1 MPVFNKYINSF
12 SQMLFNQSR
21 FYNLALMRVLL
32 CGTLLYMDLWRHLV
46 VYFFGPESII
56 PRDQALSVYP
66 EFYRPLFTYF
76 FWPDQWAS
84 SVHIVLIGLLFLATI
99 GFSNRILLFM
109 TWIIYQG
116 FLHRNFSV
124 HFGADMIGGLFLFYL
139 SFTRCFEYFSVKKII
154 FNRSVTPSFD
164 ADKFSDQLS
173 SVFFRL
179 MQIQISVIYM
189 YTGFEKLKGTSWWD
203 GTALWTVFA
212 NPQFS
217 VFDMVW
223 LKNFPLFFAIGTFTT
238 LVFEIYFPVLVYFQ
252 KTRLFWLALGVLFHL
267 MIGFFIG
274 LMPFS
279 LVMISTY
286 FLFLSR
292 SNMRQLYLIK

>member
-1 MPVFNKYINSF
+1 MSVFNNYLKQFNII
-12 SQMLFNQSR
+12 LFEQSR
-21 FYNLALMRVLL
+21 FLNLALMRVIL
-32 CGTLLYMDLWRHLV
+32 CGTLLYMDIWRHLV
-46 VYFFGPESII
+46 VYFFGPDSIL
-56 PRDQALSVYP
+56 PRSEALSVYP
-66 EFYRPLFTYF
+66 EFYRPVLTYF
-76 FWPDQWAS
+76 FWPDQWAAAM
-84 SVHIVLIGLLFLATI
+84 HLVLIALLFLATI
-99 GFSNRILLFM
+99 GLSNRLLLFL
-109 TWIIYQG
+109 TWVIYQG

-139 SFTRCFEYFSVKKII
+139 SFTRCFEHFTVKKWI
-154 FNRSVTPSFD
+154 FNKTTAPVFD
-164 ADKFSDQLS
+164 SNRFGDQVS

-189 YTGFEKLKGTSWWD
+189 YTGFEKLKGSTWWD

-212 NPQFS
+212 NPQFA
-217 VFDMVW
+217 VFDMLW

-238 LVFEIYFPVLVYFQ
+238 LIFEIYFPVLVYFQ
-252 KTRLFWLALGVLFHL
+252 KTRLLWLALGVLFHF

-286 FLFLSR
+286 LLFLSR
-292 SNMRQLYLIK
+292 SNLRQLKLIK

>member
-1 MPVFNKYINSF
+1 MSVFNNYLKQFNII
-12 SQMLFNQSR
+12 LFEQSR
-21 FYNLALMRVLL
+21 FLNLALMRVVL

-46 VYFFGPESII
+46 VYFFGPDSIL
-56 PRDQALSVYP
+56 PRSEALSVYP
-66 EFYRPLFTYF
+66 EFYRPVLTYF
-76 FWPDQWAS
+76 FWPDAWAS
-84 SVHIVLIGLLFLATI
+84 TMHLILIALLFLATI
-99 GFSNRILLFM
+99 GLSNRLLLFL
-109 TWIIYQG
+109 TWLIYQG

-139 SFTRCFEYFSVKKII
+139 SFTRCFEHFTVKKW
-154 FNRSVTPSFD
+154 FFKKTTDPVFDSNRFG
-164 ADKFSDQLS
+164 DQVS

-189 YTGFEKLKGTSWWD
+189 YTGFEKLKGSTWWD

-212 NPQFS
+212 NPQFAA
-217 VFDMVW
+217 FDMLW

-238 LVFEIYFPVLVYFQ
+238 LIFEIYFPVLVYFQ
-252 KTRLFWLALGVLFHL
+252 KTRLLWLALGVLFHF

-279 LVMISTY
+279 LVMVSTY
-286 FLFLSR
+286 LLFLSR
-292 SNMRQLYLIK
+292 SNLRQLKLIK

>member
-1 MPVFNKYINSF
+1 MSVFNNYLKQFNII
-12 SQMLFNQSR
+12 LFEQSR
-21 FYNLALMRVLL
+21 FLNLALMRVVL
-32 CGTLLYMDLWRHLV
+32 CGTLLYMDIWRHLV
-46 VYFFGPESII
+46 VYFFGPDSIL
-56 PRDQALSVYP
+56 PRSEALSVYP
-66 EFYRPLFTYF
+66 EFYRPVLTYF
-76 FWPDQWAS
+76 FWPDAWAS
-84 SVHIVLIGLLFLATI
+84 KMHLILIGLLFLATI
-99 GFSNRILLFM
+99 GLSNRLLLFL
-109 TWIIYQG
+109 TWVIYQG

-139 SFTRCFEYFSVKKII
+139 SFTRCFEHFTVKKW
-154 FNRSVTPSFD
+154 FFKKNSDPVFDSNRFG
-164 ADKFSDQLS
+164 DQVS

-189 YTGFEKLKGTSWWD
+189 YTGFEKLKGSTWWD

-212 NPQFS
+212 NPQFA
-217 VFDMVW
+217 VFDMLW

-238 LVFEIYFPVLVYFQ
+238 LIFEIYFPVLVYFQ
-252 KTRLFWLALGVLFHL
+252 KTRLLWLALGVLFHF

-286 FLFLSR
+286 LLFLSR
-292 SNMRQLYLIK
+292 SNLRQLKLIK